1 MTEQIEQLNKMKN
14 KVEKDKTLIMR
25 EIADASAAVDELR
38 LRRGVAAA
46 VPCGGLTKL
55 LRFEGPS

>member
-25 EIADASAAVDELR
+25 EIADACAAVDKVNR
-38 LRRGVAAA
+38 LD
-46 VPCGGLTKL
+46 TDK
-55 LRFEGPS
+55 S